1 MFDLAQAIQA
11 ATQVVFLTGAGV
23 STLSGIPDYR
33 SKNGLYAN
41 KIRPEYA
48 LSHEYLQQDHTGFHE
63 FVLANMYHPE
73 AKPNIVHQVMAQIT
87 NQKGTIIT
95 QNVDGLDRQA
105 GAEHVLEFHGNLY
118 RIYCQTC
125 HKFFDYETY
134 KASDVHEEDGGILR
148 PDIVLY
154 GEQINPQTLNQSVA
168 AIASADLII
177 VVGTSFQVYP
187 FAGLIEYANPNATLV
202 AVNRERIPLPEQ
214 AQLVLGDAGEI
225 FTQLGES
232 L

>member
-1 MFDLAQAIQA
+1 MFDLAHAIQQ

-48 LSHEYLQQDHTGFHE
+48 LSHDYLVADHQGFHQW
-63 FVLANMYHPE
+63 VLANMYHPK
-73 AKPNIVHQVMAQIT
+73 AQPNVIHRVMAQVT

-95 QNVDGLDRQA
+95 QNVDGLDKQA
-105 GAEHVLEFHGNLY
+105 GAKHVLEFHGNLY

-125 HKFFDYETY
+125 HRQFDYATY
-134 KASDVHEEDGGILR
+134 QQSDVHAADGGILR

-154 GEQINPQTLNQSVA
+154 GEQINPDTLNRSVA
-168 AIASADLII
+168 AVANADLIV

-187 FAGLIEYANPNATLV
+187 FAGLIEYANPAATLV
-202 AVNRERIPLPEQ
+202 AVNRERIPLPPD

-225 FTQLGES
+225 FTQLGEQ

>member
-1 MFDLAQAIQA
+1 MFDLTKAIQQ

-33 SKNGLYAN
+33 SKDGLYAN

-48 LSHEYLQQDHTGFHE
+48 LSHDYLVEDHQGFHQW
-63 FVLANMYHPE
+63 VLANMYHPE
-73 AKPNIVHQVMAQIT
+73 AKPNIVHEVMARIS
-87 NQKGTIIT
+87 NHKGTIIT

-105 GAEHVLEFHGNLY
+105 GANNVLEFHGNLY
-118 RIYCQTC
+118 RIYCQAC
-125 HKFFDYETY
+125 HHQFDYAKY
-134 KASDVHEEDGGILR
+134 RQSDVHAEDGGILR

-154 GEQINPQTLNQSVA
+154 GEQINPDTLNRSVA
-168 AIASADLII
+168 AVANADLIV

-187 FAGLIEYANPNATLV
+187 FAGLIEYANPAATLV
-202 AVNRERIPLPEQ
+202 AVNREQIPLPPK
-214 AQLVLGDAGEI
+214 AQLVLGEAGEI
-225 FTQLGES
+225 FTQLGEQ